1 MTPVAMGVG
10 VPRVVQG
17 REIVSVLGDAS
28 RTPEDELKLRRR
40 LVEKALEALQTEVK
54 SATLFEAGK

>member
-28 RTPEDELKLRRR
+28 RTPDDELKMRKRILG
-40 LVEKALEALQTEVK
+40 KALEALQTNVA
-54 SATLFEAGK
+54 SATLFDPGK